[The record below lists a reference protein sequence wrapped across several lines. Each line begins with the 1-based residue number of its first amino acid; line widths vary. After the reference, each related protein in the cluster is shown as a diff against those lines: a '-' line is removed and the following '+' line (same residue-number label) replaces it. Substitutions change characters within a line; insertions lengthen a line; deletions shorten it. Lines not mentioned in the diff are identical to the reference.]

1 MHRLKGHDLLE
12 NTQLKLRTVNGG
24 KIKIAG
30 IADVKFKIGK
40 LYKKHPHH
48 LPPSL

>member
-40 LYKKHPHH
+40 LYKKHPFT
-48 LPPSL
+48 